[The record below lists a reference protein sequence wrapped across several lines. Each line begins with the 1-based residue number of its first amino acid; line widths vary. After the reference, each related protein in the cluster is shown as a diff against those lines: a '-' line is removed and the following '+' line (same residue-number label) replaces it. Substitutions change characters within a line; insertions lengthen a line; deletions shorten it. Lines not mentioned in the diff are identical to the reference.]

1 MWESQIIEAKL
12 QRMAQEPQR
21 YGHLVAVEGG
31 RLPDGRLLQRDWLAP
46 LKRLFTRRVP
56 APLRIVR

>member
-12 QRMAQEPQR
+12 QRLAQEPQR
-21 YGHLVAVEGG
+21 HRHLVAVEGG